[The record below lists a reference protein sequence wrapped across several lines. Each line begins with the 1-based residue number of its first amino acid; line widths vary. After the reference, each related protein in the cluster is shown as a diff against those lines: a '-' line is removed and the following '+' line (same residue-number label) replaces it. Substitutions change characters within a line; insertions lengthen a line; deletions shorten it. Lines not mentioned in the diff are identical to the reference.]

1 MRSNTLDATIRTLS
15 RGAGRLGAAL
25 QTPGPLLAGRPPVL
39 MRLPRSAAPQVGLGW
54 VYAITKNKTVEQL
67 ANK

>member
-1 MRSNTLDATIRTLS
+1 MDPRCREGSP
-15 RGAGRLGAAL
+15 RG
-25 QTPGPLLAGRPPVL
+25 PKH
-39 MRLPRSAAPQVGLGW
+39 PRCTCPILFAAPQVGLGW

>member
-1 MRSNTLDATIRTLS
+1 
-15 RGAGRLGAAL
+15 
-25 QTPGPLLAGRPPVL
+25 